1 MWPFG
6 KSTQARIEDEMKKYG
21 FLAGLPLTVT
31 ERGGTVYWNGLVP
44 NERVKQFLETLPMG
58 IGGVK
63 SVDTSSV
70 TVEQSAPEVPQVDE
84 AELQAAVDSSALAKR
99 VFKAIDT
106 NGELTDDPID
116 VLQSGSSVV
125 LRGAV
130 DSQHEYNL
138 AVQLAQ
144 AQGASDVDASDL
156 KIVEGAKAKAA
167 EEKKAAVAAKPAFVN
182 RPDEWHIVKPG
193 ETLSGIAE
201 QYMGDSSKY
210 AELAKLNGI
219 ADANLIRVGQ
229 KIQIPR

>member
-1 MWPFG
+1 M
-6 KSTQARIEDEMKKYG
+6 
-21 FLAGLPLTVT
+21 
-31 ERGGTVYWNGLVP
+31 
-44 NERVKQFLETLPMG
+44 
-58 IGGVK
+58 
-63 SVDTSSV
+63 
-70 TVEQSAPEVPQVDE
+70 
-84 AELQAAVDSSALAKR
+84 
-99 VFKAIDT
+99 
-106 NGELTDDPID
+106 D

-167 EEKKAAVAAKPAFVN
+167 EEKKVAVAAKPAYVN

-201 QYMGDSSKY
+201 QYLGDSGKY